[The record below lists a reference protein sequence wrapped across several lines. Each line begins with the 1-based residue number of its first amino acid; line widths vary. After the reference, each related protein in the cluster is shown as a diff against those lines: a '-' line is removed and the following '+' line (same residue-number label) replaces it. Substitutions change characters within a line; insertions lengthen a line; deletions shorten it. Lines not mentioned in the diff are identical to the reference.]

1 MYCSLYIFLL
11 LFRSQ
16 MEISAS
22 RARVNT
28 AARARTG
35 SEATPARAPTCTAA
49 PTVKLV
55 NVMIYKHVMC
65 EITFSVCRMLHDD
78 VLQINP
84 SVRRP
89 GL

>member
-1 MYCSLYIFLL
+1 
-11 LFRSQ
+11 
-16 MEISAS
+16 MEISAA
-22 RARVNT
+22 RARVNM

-35 SEATPARAPTCTAA
+35 SGATPAPAPTRTAA

-55 NVMIYKHVMC
+55 NVMIYEHVMC
-65 EITFSVCRMLHDD
+65 EICCDVCGALHDD

-84 SVRRP
+84 SVRLP